1 MSCILIK
8 SDGTMVD
15 YHQPIGLTAK
25 QEAVGG
31 YIEMVIAD
39 NGDVLYV
46 NEEGLLMDLPYNP
59 RASAIANRHIV
70 GDVLY
75 YDRESFIKEEE
86 DEERDI

>member
-1 MSCILIK
+1 MI
-8 SDGTMVD
+8 
-15 YHQPIGLTAK
+15 
-25 QEAVGG
+25 
-31 YIEMVIAD
+31 
-39 NGDVLYV
+39 